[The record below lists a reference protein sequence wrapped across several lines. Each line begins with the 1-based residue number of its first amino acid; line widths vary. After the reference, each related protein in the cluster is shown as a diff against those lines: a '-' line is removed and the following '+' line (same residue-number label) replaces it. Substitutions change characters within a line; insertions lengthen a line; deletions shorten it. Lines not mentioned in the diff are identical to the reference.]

1 MALPSPEPVSGFPPA
16 PLANPVL
23 AALTGPQRAFADVRG
38 RAARYRPDVA
48 PFAGLPL
55 DPTAGDWADLAALS
69 GPGGSAVLAGP
80 RREAPAGWETG
91 MDLPGVQMTGD
102 ALEVAPD
109 PEAVRLG
116 PADVP
121 EMLELVARTKP
132 GPFLTRTIELGT
144 YLGIRRDGALVAM
157 AGERMRLPGATE
169 ISAVCTAPTARGQGL
184 AARLVR
190 AVGAVIRERGER
202 PFLHA
207 AASNAGAVRLYEH
220 LGFVV
225 SRELQF
231 VGYRAPSIRA
241 AVSPA
246 G

>member
-1 MALPSPEPVSGFPPA
+1 MDLVALPSPDDTTG
-16 PLANPVL
+16 PLTNPVL
-23 AALTGPQRAFADVRG
+23 AALTGPHRAFADLRG
-38 RAARYRPDVA
+38 HAARYQPDVT

-69 GPGGSAVLAGP
+69 GAGGSAVLAGP
-80 RREAPAGWETG
+80 RRAAPVGWETG

-109 PEAVRLG
+109 PEAVLLG

-121 EMLELVARTKP
+121 EMLDLVARTKP
-132 GPFLTRTIELGT
+132 GPFLPRTIQLGT

-157 AGERMRLPGATE
+157 AGERMRVPGATE
-169 ISAVCTAPTARGQGL
+169 ISAVCTAPAARGQGL

-190 AVGAVIRERGER
+190 AVGAVIRGRGER

-207 AASNAGAVRLYEH
+207 AATNTTAIRLYEH
-220 LGFVV
+220 LGFTV
-225 SRELQF
+225 SRELEF
-231 VGYRAPSIRA
+231 VGYRAP

>member
-1 MALPSPEPVSGFPPA
+1 M
-16 PLANPVL
+16 ANPVL
-23 AALTGPQRAFADVRG
+23 TALTGRHREFADLRG
-38 RAARYRPDVA
+38 RAGRYQPDVT

-55 DPTAGDWADLAALS
+55 DPTAADWADLAALS

-121 EMLELVARTKP
+121 EMLDLVARTKP
-132 GPFLTRTIELGT
+132 GPFLPRTIQLGT

-157 AGERMRLPGATE
+157 AGERMRVPGGTE
-169 ISAVCTAPTARGQGL
+169 ISAVCTDPAARGQGL

-190 AVGAVIRERGER
+190 AVGAVIRGRGER

-207 AASNAGAVRLYEH
+207 AATNVTAIRLYEH
-220 LGFVV
+220 LGFTV
-225 SRELQF
+225 SRELEF
-231 VGYRAPSIRA
+231 IGYRAP

>member
-1 MALPSPEPVSGFPPA
+1 MDLVALPSFERPTDLPSD

-23 AALTGPQRAFADVRG
+23 VALTERHREFADLRG
-38 RAARYRPDVA
+38 RVARYRPDVT

-69 GPGGSAVLAGP
+69 GPGGSAVLVGP
-80 RREAPAGWETG
+80 RRAAPTGWETV

-116 PADVP
+116 PADLP
-121 EMLELVARTKP
+121 EMLDLVARTRP
-132 GPFLTRTIELGT
+132 GPFLARTIQLGT

-157 AGERMRLPGATE
+157 AGERMRVPGDTE
-169 ISAVCTAPTARGQGL
+169 ISAVCTDPAARGQGL

-190 AVGAVIRERGER
+190 AVGAVIRDRGER

-207 AASNAGAVRLYEH
+207 AATNTNALRLYEH

-225 SRELQF
+225 SRELEF
-231 VGYRAPSIRA
+231 VGYRVP

>member
-1 MALPSPEPVSGFPPA
+1 MDLVALPSPDDTTG

-23 AALTGPQRAFADVRG
+23 AALTGPHRAFADVRG
-38 RAARYRPDVA
+38 RAARYQPDVT

-55 DPTAGDWADLAALS
+55 DPTPEDWADLAAVS
-69 GPGGSAVLAGP
+69 GAGGSAVLAGP
-80 RREAPAGWETG
+80 RREAPVGWETG

-116 PADVP
+116 PADVA
-121 EMLELVARTKP
+121 EMLDLVARTKP
-132 GPFLTRTIELGT
+132 GPFLPRTIQLGT

-157 AGERMRLPGATE
+157 AGERMRVPGGTE
-169 ISAVCTAPTARGQGL
+169 ISAVCTDPAARGQGL

-190 AVGAVIRERGER
+190 AVGAVIRGRGEL

-207 AASNAGAVRLYEH
+207 AATNTTAIRLYEH
-220 LGFVV
+220 LGFTV
-225 SRELQF
+225 SRELEF
-231 VGYRAPSIRA
+231 IGYRAP